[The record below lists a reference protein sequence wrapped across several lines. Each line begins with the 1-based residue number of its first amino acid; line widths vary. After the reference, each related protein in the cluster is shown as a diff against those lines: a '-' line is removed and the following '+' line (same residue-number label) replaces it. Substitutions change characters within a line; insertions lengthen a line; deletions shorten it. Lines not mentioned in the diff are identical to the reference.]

1 MRKRILVIDDFV
13 NVRDLIC
20 EMLQN
25 KGYDTLSASSAAE
38 AYALLTLHAGTINLV
53 LTDYT
58 MADGSGHDLLI
69 RIKANDSMAGVAVVF
84 LTTEYNPDKIEAARV
99 AGLAGWIRKP
109 YKAENFFG
117 QIENAIAGGAFR
129 THL

>member
-1 MRKRILVIDDFV
+1 MKKTILVVDDFV

-20 EMLQN
+20 ETLQN
-25 KGYDTLSASSAAE
+25 RGYDTLSASSQAE
-38 AYALLTLHAGTINLV
+38 AYTLLTKHAGAISLV

-69 RIKANDSMAGVAVVF
+69 RIKANDIMAGVAVVF
-84 LTTEYNPDKIEAARV
+84 LTTEHSPEKIEAARV

-109 YKAENFFG
+109 YKAETFFG
-117 QIENAIAGGAFR
+117 QIENAIAGRAFR
-129 THL
+129 THP